1 MIVGRSPWSLNVV
14 FVLRTQNIPAE
25 CVDDVLE
32 TLTVL
37 IVVGIVDDVVVV
49 AVRRVVDVLILRH
62 NLDVVHSYS
71 YPHIRIAVPVEVRRL
86 CRIRDVVNSV
96 QTLRF

>member
-1 MIVGRSPWSLNVV
+1 MDFASLGVRV
-14 FVLRTQNIPAE
+14 LLLRTLSVPAE
-25 CVDDVLE
+25 CVDDLLE
-32 TLTVL
+32 TLTILV
-37 IVVGIVDDVVVV
+37 VVGIVDDVVVV
-49 AVRRVVDVLILRH
+49 TVCRVVDVLILRH

-86 CRIRDVVNSV
+86 CRVRDVVDRV